1 MNGYR
6 TLRTLTAATAILG
19 MTLLIAWPT
28 PPQAQADDPS
38 ILPTAELLAAA
49 ADLPPSS
56 LFILA
61 MKLFGEGRRDEAV
74 KWFYVAQIRGR
85 FRLAVEPNLP
95 PDGEPAVYEAL
106 FETIGPVINGWAFGD
121 IPGLAAR
128 MNEALDWDATHAN
141 GLTPKTPNM
150 AALERVRSGLVQFRD
165 SVTAQRDD
173 IKKERA
179 ANGLENR

>member
-1 MNGYR
+1 MA
-6 TLRTLTAATAILG
+6 LLTAV
-19 MTLLIAWPT
+19 PT
-28 PPQAQADDPS
+28 PAQAQADDPS
-38 ILPTAELLAAA
+38 IPPTAELLAGA

-61 MKLFGEGRRDEAV
+61 MKLFGEGRHEDAV

-95 PDGEPAVYEAL
+95 PDGEPALYNAL

-128 MNEALDWDATHAN
+128 MNDALDWDAAHAN
-141 GLTPKTPNM
+141 GLTPKAPNM
-150 AALERVRSGLVQFRD
+150 AALERVRGGLVQFRD
-165 SVTAQRDD
+165 SVVAQRDD
-173 IKKERA
+173 IRRERA